1 MAIKIARR
9 KQAESNSDELSEI
22 VQILSE
28 KCEAF
33 ERNQD
38 SVVQVLITKEEQQ
51 KPTQPLKKTTVA

>member
-9 KQAESNSDELSEI
+9 KLAESNSDELSEI